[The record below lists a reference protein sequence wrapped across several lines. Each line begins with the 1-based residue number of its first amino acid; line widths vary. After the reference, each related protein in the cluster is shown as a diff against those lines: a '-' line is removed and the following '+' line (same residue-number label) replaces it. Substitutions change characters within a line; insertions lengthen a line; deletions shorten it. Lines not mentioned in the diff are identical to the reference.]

1 MKQTTRKKAVK
12 VFSDLKSS
20 LHEALAY
27 EQGEKEHCG
36 LPMYPRQSGLGPC
49 LSLVNELRRYTRV

>member
-1 MKQTTRKKAVK
+1 
-12 VFSDLKSS
+12 
-20 LHEALAY
+20 LAY